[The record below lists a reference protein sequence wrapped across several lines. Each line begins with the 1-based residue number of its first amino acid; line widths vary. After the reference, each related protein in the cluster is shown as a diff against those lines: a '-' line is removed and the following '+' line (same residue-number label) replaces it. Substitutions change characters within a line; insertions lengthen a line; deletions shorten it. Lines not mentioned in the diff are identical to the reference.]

1 MKKLIIFVLLLNICF
16 SQKLSAKIEKTTFG
30 IDMDIPNDYV
40 LVKKENYEQL
50 KKIAEFSTQSQSQI
64 LKPSREGKKNDVD
77 VLITAGTREKDL
89 ILIVPM
95 PPNKLQLHNM
105 SLFYYGN
112 SSLISE
118 LLKEFKSNLRS
129 FCDQA
134 YEEIKSTGLTFSNLR
149 IDECIIKKNKFKNVN
164 DTIMIKYNTD
174 FSSSLKNVSLIQY
187 YFDVGT
193 NGFMAQIIC
202 DKNCQ
207 KIEGALNHIV
217 SSIK

>member
-1 MKKLIIFVLLLNICF
+1 MKKIILITIISFFIN
-16 SQKLSAKIEKTTFG
+16 SASAKVEKTTFG

-50 KKIAEFSTQSQSQI
+50 KKIVEFSTQSQSQI

-77 VLITAGTREKDL
+77 VLLTSGTREKDL

-112 SSLISE
+112 SGLISE
-118 LLKEFKSNLRS
+118 LLKEYKSNLSS

-134 YEEIKSTGLTFSNLR
+134 YEEIKSTGVTFSNLR
-149 IDECIIKKNKFKNVN
+149 INECIIKKNKFKNVN

-174 FSSSLKNVSLIQY
+174 FSSYLKNVSLVQY

-207 KIEGALNHIV
+207 RIELALKHIIDH
-217 SSIK
+217 IK